1 MANIT
6 LNDNDNGDDD
16 EINDDNDN
24 WNRPCS
30 IQQRRHHQTRSFTR
44 KPRNPVRI
52 YMCFPNLIFNRDKY
66 VLGRVFI
73 TANLPAFV
81 VAFVD
86 S

>member
-1 MANIT
+1 MAMTMKLMMIMIT
-6 LNDNDNGDDD
+6 GIGHVRYNKEL
-16 EINDDNDN
+16 
-24 WNRPCS
+24 
-30 IQQRRHHQTRSFTR
+30 RHHQTRSFTR